1 MSMLVN
7 FAIELC
13 SAFKLKDHWLSS
25 LEYGVIKAFSASSL
39 VVISGEISEKKLPRH
54 MFEPPKTFAD
64 LDCERVVFR

>member
-25 LEYGVIKAFSASSL
+25 WCIKAFSASSL